1 MRTTKQSHDIAE
13 LSDEVRRAVAEA
25 LASMLA
31 NAGKEV
37 ERGSRTYKEFCERHD
52 LSPSQLFKLFREGR
66 GPRVMLIGSAGKRIS
81 AQAEDDWV
89 KAREAEAAAEAAI
102 AEPEASQ

>member
-66 GPRVMLIGSAGKRIS
+66 GPRVMLIGSAGKNQRPG
-81 AQAEDDWV
+81 
-89 KAREAEAAAEAAI
+89 RR
-102 AEPEASQ
+102 